1 MMCLAPSFI
10 LRATF
15 PLLLA
20 AHAWLGI
27 AFGQADELT
36 VDEADLP
43 RLPPLA
49 TEAAVQS
56 IQLSPGFRIELAAA
70 EPEVVDPIAIA
81 FDETGALYVA
91 EMRDYSERRAE
102 KLSRIKR
109 LVDRDRDGRFES
121 ATVFLDGLA
130 WATGLA
136 CWNGGLFI
144 AASPDIVYARDTT
157 GDGVADQSQIVFT
170 GFATGRA
177 APNVQALV
185 NSLTFGPD
193 NRIWGAA
200 AGNGGIVAGVRLDGA
215 DFAFD
220 PATRSLTAES
230 GTAQY
235 GLTFDAGGRRFVCS
249 NSHHLQWVSLERPH
263 ASHPLMRPSHPLV
276 DIPVDGPAAEVFRLS
291 PEEPWRI
298 VRTNWRASGVMAGIV
313 EGGGRASGYFTSAS
327 GLVVYTG
334 DLMPG
339 LTGQVF
345 IGDVGSNLVHRKQL
359 RETEEGPVAERV
371 PSEARSEFL
380 ASRDTW
386 FRPVACANAP
396 DGALWVVDMYREV
409 IEHPDSLPP
418 MLKRHLDLNN
428 GNDRGRLYR
437 IVPAGVTPRRHV
449 DLSTLDTPSLAAL
462 TNHPNGW
469 HRTTARRLLVERQDA
484 QAVPG
489 LRALPS
495 FDALAAL
502 DGLRAVEIDDLR
514 RALTAPDEAV
524 VRLGVQLLEKRPAHW
539 PSLRAETSRLA
550 NHSSFG
556 VRRQWALALRHLPV
570 DDRTDQFVRLWHG
583 AGQSARLR
591 EAIRLAVTSGA
602 ESLALLRSLPEPDA
616 ELVAAIGRDQS
627 PPATAETA
635 QWLTTTLA
643 NDPPR
648 LLTLTVALNSPPA
661 IDAIAEKAR
670 EWLLDPGQSTEVRTA
685 AAAALVH
692 HAQPAST
699 EALTRLFFDGD
710 APDPVRA
717 AAWPAVAVTQA
728 TKVWSAWPQLS
739 AAMRARILERA
750 VAHSDWQQPLLEAV
764 AAGRLSAQ
772 ELTAAQAQQ
781 LRSAPDAKTRAL
793 ASDALGPSPPDRQTA
808 IAARL
813 PVLRLSG
820 DPALG
825 ETVFRLR
832 CLTCHRHGTE
842 GAEIGPDRIT
852 FRNLGKPTLLAAILD
867 PNREVAPRY
876 LSAAVTTTLGETWQ
890 GLLLRDDT
898 ASIALRLV
906 GGQEIDI
913 PRPSIASYE
922 RLTRSLM
929 PDGLETGLSDTE
941 LADLLEFLIK

>member
-1 MMCLAPSFI
+1 MRLAPTFI
-10 LRATF
+10 LRLLL
-15 PLLLA
+15 PLSLA
-20 AHAWLGI
+20 AHAGSGI
-27 AFGQADELT
+27 AFSQVDELT
-36 VDEADLP
+36 VDETDLP

-49 TEAAVQS
+49 TESAVQS
-56 IQLSPGFRIELAAA
+56 IVLSPGFRIELAAA
-70 EPEVVDPIAIA
+70 EPEVVDPIAMA
-81 FDETGALYVA
+81 FDETGALYVV

-109 LVDRDRDGRFES
+109 LVDRDGDGRFES
-121 ATVFLDGLA
+121 ATVFMEGLA
-130 WATGLA
+130 WATGLT

-144 AASPDIVYARDTT
+144 AASPDILFARDTT
-157 GDGVADQSQIVFT
+157 GDGVADESHVVFT
-170 GFATGRA
+170 GFAAGRA

-193 NRIWGAA
+193 NRIWGAT
-200 AGNGGIVAGVRLDGA
+200 AGNGGTVAGVRLDGA

-220 PATRSLTAES
+220 PGTRSLTAES

-263 ASHPLMRPSHPLV
+263 ASHPLLRPAHPLV
-276 DIPVDGPAAEVFRLS
+276 DIPVDGPAAAVFRLS

-334 DLMPG
+334 DLMPA

-359 RETEEGPVAERV
+359 RESADGPVAERV
-371 PSEARSEFL
+371 PAETHSEFL

-386 FRPVACANAP
+386 FRPVSCANAP

-418 MLKRHLDLNN
+418 MLKRHLDLNS
-428 GNDRGRLYR
+428 GNDRGRIYR
-437 IVPAGVTPRRHV
+437 IVPDGVTPRRHV
-449 DLSTLDTPSLAAL
+449 DLSTLDPKTLAAL

-469 HRTTARRLLVERQDA
+469 HRTTARRLLIERQDA
-484 QAVPG
+484 RAIPA

-514 RALTAPDEAV
+514 RALTDPDEAV
-524 VRLGVQLLEKRPAHW
+524 VRLGVQLLEKRPAHL
-539 PSLRAETSRLA
+539 PALRAETLSLA
-550 NHSSFG
+550 EHPSLS
-556 VRRQWALALRHLPV
+556 VRRQWALALRLLPV
-570 DDRTDQFVRLWHG
+570 EDRVVQLIRLWRG
-583 AGQSARLR
+583 AGSSARLR
-591 EAIRLAVTSGA
+591 EAIRLAVTSGEEA
-602 ESLALLRSLPEPDA
+602 LALLRGLPDPDA
-616 ELVAAIGRDQS
+616 DLVAAIGRDRSS
-627 PPATAETA
+627 PAIAEA
-635 QWLTTTLA
+635 ARWLSTTLA
-643 NDPPR
+643 NDPAR
-648 LLTLTVALNSPPA
+648 HFTLILALDSPAA

-670 EWLLDPGQSTEVRTA
+670 EFLSAPSQPTEVRTA
-685 AAAALVH
+685 AAAALVQ
-692 HAQPAST
+692 HAHPDSA
-699 EALTRLFFDGD
+699 EALTSLFFDGA
-710 APDPVRA
+710 APDPIRA

-728 TKVWSAWPQLS
+728 SRVWSAWPQLS
-739 AAMRARILERA
+739 AAMRGRILERA
-750 VAHSDWQQPLLEAV
+750 VAQSAWHQPLLEAV
-764 AAGRLSAQ
+764 AASRLSAQ

-793 ASDALGPSPPDRQTA
+793 ALDALGPPPPDRQAA

-813 PVLRLSG
+813 PVLRLPG
-820 DPALG
+820 DPAIG
-825 ETVFRLR
+825 ESVFRLR
-832 CLTCHRHGTE
+832 CLTCHRHGNE
-842 GAEIGPDRIT
+842 GAEVGPDRIT

-876 LSAAVTTTLGETWQ
+876 LSAAVTTIAGEAWQ
-890 GLLLRDDT
+890 GLLLRDEP
-898 ASIALRLV
+898 ASVALRLV
-906 GGQEIDI
+906 GGQEIDV
-913 PRPSIASYE
+913 PRPRIAGFE
-922 RLTRSLM
+922 RLSRSLM
-929 PDGLETGLSDTE
+929 PEGLESGLSDAE
-941 LADLLEFLIK
+941 LAGLLEFLIK